1 MGFLFRAKELISS
14 LGFQKDCSVFILFKV
29 TRLCFMENKESL
41 LLHFVIFYDVVIIVR
56 IGLWVPLVA
65 ATTMVTNGFFS
76 TIE

>member
-1 MGFLFRAKELISS
+1 MSFLFRAKELISS

-29 TRLCFMENKESL
+29 TRLRFMENKGSL
-41 LLHFVIFYDVVIIVR
+41 LLHFVLFYDVVIIVR

-65 ATTMVTNGFFS
+65 AATMVTNGFFS